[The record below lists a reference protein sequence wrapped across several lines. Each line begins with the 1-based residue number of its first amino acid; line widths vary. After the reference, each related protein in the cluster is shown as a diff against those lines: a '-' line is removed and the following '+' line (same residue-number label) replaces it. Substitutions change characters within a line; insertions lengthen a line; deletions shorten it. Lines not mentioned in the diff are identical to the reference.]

1 MQPKK
6 AEFSRYEA
14 CNFVDV
20 ISLSPT
26 PRRWPAYDSYLFS
39 SKYNNV
45 IGKRSY
51 SVYPYYDYFYSGPW
65 SMFCFKTLPA
75 DCYYFILPG
84 FEAVDPVILKNKLEM
99 NIANAYFASNKK
111 AKIRLVFGVVHIAPR
126 DIS

>member
-51 SVYPYYDYFYSGPW
+51 SVDPYYDYFYSGPL
-65 SMFCFKTLPA
+65 SMFYFKSIPA
-75 DCYYFILPG
+75 NSYYLILPG
-84 FEAVDPVILKNKLEM
+84 FEAVYPVILKDILEI
-99 NIANAYFASNKK
+99 NLDDAC
-111 AKIRLVFGVVHIAPR
+111 
-126 DIS
+126 